1 MELEEK
7 RDRLLSHL
15 LEQACL
21 LAEELET
28 LKKRLDSLEE
38 AVSYTEFNLD
48 SCMRAK
54 DLECL
59 EKKLDLLSFHTAKM
73 ESHFHSEIA
82 SLESEIRAL
91 SSGSSDY
98 WSQLQALH
106 REIRSLK

>member
-7 RDRLLSHL
+7 RDRLLSRL
-15 LEQACL
+15 LEQAGL

-98 WSQLQALH
+98 WSQLQALR